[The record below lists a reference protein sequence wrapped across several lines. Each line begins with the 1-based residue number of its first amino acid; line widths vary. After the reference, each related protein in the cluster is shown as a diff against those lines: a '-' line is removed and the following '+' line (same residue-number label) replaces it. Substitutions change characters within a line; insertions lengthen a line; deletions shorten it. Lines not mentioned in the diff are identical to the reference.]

1 MLSTPVLVASLGIC
15 LIYVTATSAS
25 AQSVPSVVQSPWELP
40 ASRSDGTSVC
50 RRPGG
55 KRQLQRLRR
64 SAFAMTN
71 WRLPAVRRVTRC
83 RRFVPAGVMKLGLLL
98 PRRF

>member
-1 MLSTPVLVASLGIC
+1 
-15 LIYVTATSAS
+15 
-25 AQSVPSVVQSPWELP
+25 
-40 ASRSDGTSVC
+40 
-50 RRPGG
+50 
-55 KRQLQRLRR
+55 
-64 SAFAMTN
+64 MTN